1 MNFKALKILARS
13 NRWQILYQ
21 RAKEIGTLKL
31 FNNDSDLASDQ
42 IWMLFFLEMFSG
54 LYLDLAMKEKNISE
68 EVIKDDLRVEAYL
81 LWKKE
86 KKDKKSGEGS
96 TDTITNKN
104 LSGIPSVVFKR
115 KPKK

>member
-1 MNFKALKILARS
+1 MNFKALKKLARS

-42 IWMLFFLEMFSG
+42 IWMLYFLEMFSG
-54 LYLDLAMKEKNISE
+54 LYLDLAMKEENISE
-68 EVIKDDLRVEAYL
+68 EVIQDDIRSEAYL

-86 KKDKKSGEGS
+86 KKDKKSP
-96 TDTITNKN
+96 TDNTIKKN
-104 LSGIPSVVFKR
+104 LSGIPSIQFKR
-115 KPKK
+115 RVK